1 VENIVLK
8 RIQTCGLLPRGQKMS
23 QDQLKFD
30 FQKLQVGDLVIQNE
44 KYSTKY
50 KTYGVIVDIDLD
62 SFEVIQV
69 HWLNYGTFWT
79 ACNKVIKVNKNE
91 KV

>member
-1 VENIVLK
+1 
-8 RIQTCGLLPRGQKMS
+8 MS
-23 QDQLKFD
+23 KQLKLN
-30 FQKLQVGDLVIQNE
+30 LQNLKVGDLVVQND
-44 KYSTKY
+44 KHANSHKS
-50 KTYGVIVDIDLD
+50 YGVIVDVDLD

-79 ACNKVIKVNKNE
+79 ACDKVVKVNKNE

>member
-1 VENIVLK
+1 
-8 RIQTCGLLPRGQKMS
+8 MS
-23 QDQLKFD
+23 KQLKLN
-30 FQKLQVGDLVIQNE
+30 LQNLKVGDLVVQNE
-44 KYSTKY
+44 KHATKY
-50 KTYGVIVDIDLD
+50 KTYGVIVDVDLE

-79 ACNKVIKVNKNE
+79 ACDKVIKVNKNE

>member
-1 VENIVLK
+1 
-8 RIQTCGLLPRGQKMS
+8 MS
-23 QDQLKFD
+23 KQLKLN
-30 FQKLQVGDLVIQNE
+30 LQNLKVGDLVVQNE
-44 KYSTKY
+44 KYATKY
-50 KTYGVIVDIDLD
+50 KTYGVIVDVDLD

-79 ACNKVIKVNKNE
+79 ACDKVVKVNKNE

>member
-1 VENIVLK
+1 
-8 RIQTCGLLPRGQKMS
+8 M
-23 QDQLKFD
+23 
-30 FQKLQVGDLVIQNE
+30 QNE
-44 KYSTKY
+44 KHATKY
-50 KTYGVIVDIDLD
+50 KTYGVIVDVDLE

-79 ACNKVIKVNKNE
+79 ACDKVVKVKKNE

>member
-1 VENIVLK
+1 
-8 RIQTCGLLPRGQKMS
+8 MS
-23 QDQLKFD
+23 KQLKLN
-30 FQKLQVGDLVIQNE
+30 LQNLKVGDLVVQNE
-44 KYSTKY
+44 KHATKY
-50 KTYGVIVDIDLD
+50 KTYGVIVDVDLE

-79 ACNKVIKVNKNE
+79 ACDKVVKVNKNE

>member
-1 VENIVLK
+1 
-8 RIQTCGLLPRGQKMS
+8 MS
-23 QDQLKFD
+23 KQLKLN
-30 FQKLQVGDLVIQNE
+30 LQNLKVGDLVVQNE
-44 KYSTKY
+44 KYATKY
-50 KTYGVIVDIDLD
+50 KTYGVIVDVDLE

-79 ACNKVIKVNKNE
+79 ACDKVRKVNKNE